1 MRFFLR
7 CKGNTLV
14 PTIAILTIVLALS
27 GCANQEAIQTERL
40 LAASGFKMQLADT
53 SNRTEHIKTFP
64 QRKLTPY
71 KRDDGQTGHLY
82 ADAEFCKCVY
92 SGSEESYDRFER
104 LSTEQGI
111 AMEDRESAQMLGFG
125 AFPAR
130 MWDRW

>member
-71 KRDDGQTGHLY
+71 KRDDGIVLI
-82 ADAEFCKCVY
+82 DAAKCV
-92 SGSEESYDRFER
+92 GC
-104 LSTEQGI
+104 
-111 AMEDRESAQMLGFG
+111 G
-125 AFPAR
+125 ACVAACPNSNIRYTAPQ
-130 MWDRW
+130 